1 MVLFWAYIA
10 GLLTL
15 INPCVLPLLP
25 IIIASAMQHTR
36 WGPVALATGLIIS
49 FTAVGVLV
57 TAFGHLIGL
66 TPERLNSI
74 AAFLM
79 IAFGVI
85 LLIPK
90 LSDFFSRLAT
100 PLAGGANTRMQSVEG
115 AGLGG
120 QLMIGVLL
128 GAVWAPCIGP
138 TLGGAIGLAAS
149 GEGLG
154 QAAITMLFFGF
165 GVATVLLAL
174 AYGSR
179 EVLLKRRNRMMG
191 AMPWARPLMGG
202 VLLVVGLALVFRV
215 NHAID
220 IWLLDH
226 MPAWLQDL
234 SVRY

>member
-1 MVLFWAYIA
+1 MVLFWAYVA

-25 IIIASAMQHTR
+25 IIIASALQQSR
-36 WGPVALATGLIIS
+36 LGPVALAAGLIMS

-66 TPERLNSI
+66 TPERLNQI
-74 AAFLM
+74 AAVLM
-79 IAFGVI
+79 VAFGLV

-90 LSDFFSRLAT
+90 ASGYFSRLVT
-100 PLAGGANTRMQSVEG
+100 PMAGGANTRLESTEG
-115 AGLGG
+115 TGIHG
-120 QLMIGVLL
+120 QFLVGMLL

-138 TLGGAIGLAAS
+138 TLGGALSLAAS
-149 GEGLG
+149 GEGLA
-154 QAAITMLFFGF
+154 QAAVTMLFFGF
-165 GVATVLLAL
+165 GVSTMLLAL

-179 EVLLKRRNRMMG
+179 EMVSKRRNRMMKI
-191 AMPWARPLMGG
+191 MPWARPLMGIT
-202 VLLVVGLALVFRV
+202 LLIVGIALLLRV
-215 NHAID
+215 NHYID
-220 IWLLDH
+220 IWLLDR